1 MYEVVRVF
9 VCVYMNVWVLVCFYL
24 FVCMNLHLWGK
35 KSFVYELVISECMCV
50 CLFVCLFVCLVF
62 FWFFV

>member
-50 CLFVCLFVCLVF
+50 CLFVCLFV
-62 FWFFV
+62 